1 MRPPAGLD
9 ADTLTVR
16 LEQLVQWGNLLRSS
30 HTVKASSITEYQ
42 RSRSRY
48 QLSKL
53 GERIQRD
60 ADEVL
65 AEADAAREVSNELL
79 ALVERG
85 LRELADLVT
94 APGGVEP
101 QDGLERISTLFV
113 QFTEFADSIR
123 DFYAYLG
130 QVLSRYDLDS
140 AEYQGFKELLLDYV
154 EAITEDVAFRA
165 PRISAALDTLWPHI
179 PALLDRLD
187 SHAQGL
193 TGLSTQAQGENRP
206 EVRVQRSRGREL
218 ADWEGLRGWFSDTD
232 GQGSQV
238 DQLRDATLRALQSLL
253 ANAKRMLRSATGEMS
268 RRKDLLRLARW
279 FDEAAPQDAHD
290 IAVAAFGL
298 YGARHLGIPPATD
311 EVVPAYTSW
320 WTGPVVEVP
329 VALRERGSRAQ
340 RGRASAVEDHSAQ
353 KQLLQGGSPRAGRGQ
368 TAAADE
374 LRSASGRF
382 AEVRLTSAAL
392 GLLLELLATALGN
405 ASSAGP
411 SARTGRGRRGSTSTR
426 PAVRTPNCVSGS
438 PCAGRRAR
446 GRCCTRPTATCC
458 WTTWSWTSV
467 APPPRPTAKRRR
479 ACHDPPLDSRR
490 GPGRRTPH
498 RRPAAAGPP
507 PGRVGRPARRPLPA
521 DPQAR
526 RLAGQTVPTGARLPP
541 AGRQLLRPAV
551 QGGAGGGFGSPAGAL
566 HRHPLHPTHVRL
578 PRAGPV
584 RAGDRARADAAVAPG
599 RRHQGRRSRRR
610 DRAGGNGPGGREA
623 DPGRGAAPARRLGRA
638 HRDRGPC
645 GARLRRR
652 RAERP

>member
-1 MRPPAGLD
+1 MGASVSDAAQDADEEARRRLNAYTYLSAPERLEHVAIMRVFCGTLLADLAVPDIMAKLRQAGGFTTGLD

-30 HTVKASSITEYQ
+30 HTVNASSISQYQ

-60 ADEVL
+60 ADGVL
-65 AEADAAREVSNELL
+65 TEADAAREVSNELL

-94 APGGVEP
+94 APGGIEP

-165 PRISAALDTLWPHI
+165 PRISGALDTLWPHV
-179 PALLDRLD
+179 PVLLDRLD
-187 SHAQGL
+187 AHAQGL
-193 TGLSTQAQGENRP
+193 AGLSPQGESRM
-206 EVRVQRSRGREL
+206 EVRIQRSRGRAL
-218 ADWEGLRGWFSDTD
+218 ADWEGLRGWFSDID

-279 FDEAAPQDAHD
+279 FDEAAPKDAHD

-320 WTGPVVEVP
+320 WAGPVVEVP

-353 KQLLQGGSPRAGRGQ
+353 KQRLREAARQRAAARA
-368 TAAADE
+368 AAADE

-382 AEVRLTSAAL
+382 AEVRLTSAAF

-405 ASSAGP
+405 AQLSRNVSTGGERTAGFDLDSAG
-411 SARTGRGRRGSTSTR
+411 SEDAELRIRLT
-426 PAVRTPNCVSGS
+426 V
-438 PCAGRRAR
+438 
-446 GRCCTRPTATCC
+446 
-458 WTTWSWTSV
+458 
-467 APPPRPTAKRRR
+467 
-479 ACHDPPLDSRR
+479 
-490 GPGRRTPH
+490 RRTPGTQTMLYS
-498 RRPAAAGPP
+498 AEGDLLLDDLELEI
-507 PGRVGRPARRPLPA
+507 GRI
-521 DPQAR
+521 
-526 RLAGQTVPTGARLPP
+526 
-541 AGRQLLRPAV
+541 
-551 QGGAGGGFGSPAGAL
+551 S
-566 HRHPLHPTHVRL
+566 
-578 PRAGPV
+578 
-584 RAGDRARADAAVAPG
+584 AAVDG
-599 RRHQGRRSRRR
+599 
-610 DRAGGNGPGGREA
+610 EA
-623 DPGRGAAPARRLGRA
+623 EASVS
-638 HRDRGPC
+638 
-645 GARLRRR
+645 
-652 RAERP
+652 

>member
-1 MRPPAGLD
+1 MEAPAPGAAQNAATQDVHSEARRRLDAYTYLSAPERLEHLAIMRVFCGTLLADLAVSDVLAKLRQAGGPAAGLD

-16 LEQLVQWGNLLRSS
+16 LEQLVKWGNLLRSS
-30 HTVKASSITEYQ
+30 HTVKASSISEYQ
-42 RSRSRY
+42 RSRARY

-60 ADEVL
+60 ADGVL

-85 LRELADLVT
+85 LRELAELVT
-94 APGGVEP
+94 APGGIEP
-101 QDGLERISTLFV
+101 QDGLERVSTLFV

-130 QVLSRYDLDS
+130 QVLARYDLDS

-165 PRISAALDTLWPHI
+165 PRISAALNKLWPHV
-179 PALLDRLD
+179 PGLLARLD
-187 SHAQGL
+187 AHAQGL
-193 TGLSTQAQGENRP
+193 TGLSPRRDGRLET
-206 EVRVQRSRGREL
+206 RVQRSRGREF

-279 FDEAAPQDAHD
+279 FEEAAPQDAHD

-340 RGRASAVEDHSAQ
+340 RGRTATVEDHSAQ
-353 KQLLQGGSPRAGRGQ
+353 KRRLREAARERAAARA
-368 TAAADE
+368 AAADE

-405 ASSAGP
+405 GQL
-411 SARTGRGRRGSTSTR
+411 
-426 PAVRTPNCVSGS
+426 
-438 PCAGRRAR
+438 
-446 GRCCTRPTATCC
+446 
-458 WTTWSWTSV
+458 
-467 APPPRPTAKRRR
+467 RRR
-479 ACHDPPLDSRR
+479 ADTDGAGATEYDLDQAHSEDAELGIRLTV
-490 GPGRRTPH
+490 RRTVGT
-498 RRPAAAGPP
+498 RCVLYSVDGDLLLDDLELD
-507 PGRVGRPARRPLPA
+507 VGRASS
-521 DPQAR
+521 D
-526 RLAGQTVPTGARLPP
+526 VPD
-541 AGRQLLRPAV
+541 
-551 QGGAGGGFGSPAGAL
+551 S
-566 HRHPLHPTHVRL
+566 
-578 PRAGPV
+578 
-584 RAGDRARADAAVAPG
+584 DAEV
-599 RRHQGRRSRRR
+599 SVS
-610 DRAGGNGPGGREA
+610 
-623 DPGRGAAPARRLGRA
+623 
-638 HRDRGPC
+638 
-645 GARLRRR
+645 
-652 RAERP
+652 

>member
-1 MRPPAGLD
+1 MGSYDTACLLPSSAPIAHAAHAAATGIATGWHTSVPFSATHRRRPYAPRNLTGMGASASGAAQDADEEARRRLNAYTYLSAPERLEHVAIMRVFCGTLLADLAVPDIMAKLRQAGTSAAGLD

-30 HTVKASSITEYQ
+30 HTVNASSISEYQ

-60 ADEVL
+60 ADGVL

-130 QVLSRYDLDS
+130 QVLSRYDLDG

-154 EAITEDVAFRA
+154 EAITDDVAFRA

-193 TGLSTQAQGENRP
+193 TGLSTQAQAQAQGENRP
-206 EVRVQRSRGREL
+206 DVRIQRSRGREF
-218 ADWEGLRGWFSDTD
+218 ADWEGLRGWFSNTE

-279 FDEAAPQDAHD
+279 FDEAAPRDAHD

-353 KQLLQGGSPRAGRGQ
+353 KQLLREAARQRAAAR

-405 ASSAGP
+405 AQLSRPVSTDGERTAGFGLDSAG
-411 SARTGRGRRGSTSTR
+411 SEDAELGIRLT
-426 PAVRTPNCVSGS
+426 V
-438 PCAGRRAR
+438 
-446 GRCCTRPTATCC
+446 
-458 WTTWSWTSV
+458 
-467 APPPRPTAKRRR
+467 
-479 ACHDPPLDSRR
+479 
-490 GPGRRTPH
+490 RRT
-498 RRPAAAGPP
+498 AGTRTVLYSADGDLLLDDLELDI
-507 PGRVGRPARRPLPA
+507 GR
-521 DPQAR
+521 
-526 RLAGQTVPTGARLPP
+526 T
-541 AGRQLLRPAV
+541 
-551 QGGAGGGFGSPAGAL
+551 S
-566 HRHPLHPTHVRL
+566 
-578 PRAGPV
+578 
-584 RAGDRARADAAVAPG
+584 AAVDG
-599 RRHQGRRSRRR
+599 
-610 DRAGGNGPGGREA
+610 EA
-623 DPGRGAAPARRLGRA
+623 EASVS
-638 HRDRGPC
+638 
-645 GARLRRR
+645 
-652 RAERP
+652 

>member
-1 MRPPAGLD
+1 MGASVSGAGQDADEEARRRLNAYTYLSAPERLEHVAIMRVFCGTLLADLAVPDIMAKLRQTGASASGLD

-30 HTVKASSITEYQ
+30 HTVNASSISEYQ

-60 ADEVL
+60 ADGVL

-130 QVLSRYDLDS
+130 QVLSRYDLNS

-193 TGLSTQAQGENRP
+193 TGLSAQAQAQGESRP
-206 EVRVQRSRGREL
+206 EVRIQRSRGREF

-353 KQLLQGGSPRAGRGQ
+353 KQLLREAARQRAAARA
-368 TAAADE
+368 AAADE

-405 ASSAGP
+405 AQLSRPVSTDGE
-411 SARTGRGRRGSTSTR
+411 RT
-426 PAVRTPNCVSGS
+426 AVF
-438 PCAGRRAR
+438 
-446 GRCCTRPTATCC
+446 
-458 WTTWSWTSV
+458 
-467 APPPRPTAKRRR
+467 
-479 ACHDPPLDSRR
+479 DLDSASSEDAELRIR
-490 GPGRRTPH
+490 LTVRRT
-498 RRPAAAGPP
+498 AGTRTVLYSADGDLLLDDLELDI
-507 PGRVGRPARRPLPA
+507 GR
-521 DPQAR
+521 
-526 RLAGQTVPTGARLPP
+526 T
-541 AGRQLLRPAV
+541 
-551 QGGAGGGFGSPAGAL
+551 S
-566 HRHPLHPTHVRL
+566 
-578 PRAGPV
+578 
-584 RAGDRARADAAVAPG
+584 AAVDG
-599 RRHQGRRSRRR
+599 
-610 DRAGGNGPGGREA
+610 EA
-623 DPGRGAAPARRLGRA
+623 EASVS
-638 HRDRGPC
+638 
-645 GARLRRR
+645 
-652 RAERP
+652 